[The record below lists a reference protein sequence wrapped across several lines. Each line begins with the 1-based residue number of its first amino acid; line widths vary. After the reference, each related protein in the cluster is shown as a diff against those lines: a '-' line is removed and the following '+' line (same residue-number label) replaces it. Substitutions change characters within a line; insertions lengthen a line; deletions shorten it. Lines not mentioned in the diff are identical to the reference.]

1 MGKIDD
7 LAEEVHGNMAGLTER
22 VSEMKDGWDHLKA
35 ANVVVTER
43 LDTMEQSL
51 SALSLN
57 MAQISET
64 LARMEAN
71 GNQPSDSVH
80 KNNVTQSSASV
91 RDGFKTPPKERGEN
105 RSLGY
110 RGVGSVLENRG
121 AVLKKIE
128 LPPLDGS
135 SPYSWISLAE
145 RFFNLGKYTDEERL
159 DLLSITLQGPALHW
173 FNREMLRDPF
183 RDWPQ
188 FKKRMIARFSQKLE
202 ENPRLRLFGLK
213 QTGSIAD
220 YVNEFEELITIVP
233 GIEEENLEQVFYLGL
248 KPEMQEVV
256 KMQKPRGLTAHFNA
270 VISMEG
276 SVFCSSVAETLNHT
290 KRSSH
295 DTPLCSSSSSN
306 SNKTW
311 GTNTQ
316 SEGGKVIAKSLEPL
330 DKNETQHQDAKPPW
344 KNDAGK
350 NYSGM
355 MKLSPAERAERAERR
370 RLGLCYKCPEKW
382 SRTHDIDCQNKQLQA
397 FTVIDN
403 EVVEIIDD
411 EWAEG
416 FEEASDI
423 VPELR
428 ELSLLSYLGVASP
441 AATTL
446 WGEIG
451 KTKVIVM
458 IDSGA
463 SHNFIDPSV
472 LERTRLAP
480 SKNRKLE
487 ILLGTGSLVNGSG
500 ICQDVS
506 LVLQSHE
513 FTADFIVLE
522 LGNADIILGV
532 QWLRTLGKCGYDWD
546 KHEMSFMYNGEMITL
561 FGDPELLDGR
571 GNLKALQ
578 TLSGTEHMGSDM
590 ELFEMNQ
597 TEVIQVIPEQRQQVL
612 DPFVGVFAEPQQS
625 GTAQL
630 MSYTVPEN
638 SQLQVIE
645 QDVQLQEHVTKILD
659 GKKERE
665 EFQGVTGREAP
676 VLLHNEQGSTSTF
689 DLEIMLTERDLV
701 LQGIKDNLVQAQAR
715 MNNNAVEHRRDLEF
729 VAGAKV
735 FLKSRPSRQQSV
747 SNRLYQ
753 KLAARFYGPFEVL
766 EKVGEVAYRLKLPD
780 GSKIHP
786 VFHVSQLK
794 PVLGSGHQ
802 VSTLPDSFS
811 VRPELIIE
819 PEAVLDMRYNDSG
832 HLEGLI
838 KWKGLPDHE
847 KTWVRTSDLLHQFP
861 ELEDKLLVDEGGIVR
876 VKNREQEEVAELDS
890 LDELDE

>member
-1 MGKIDD
+1 MGKLDD
-7 LAEEVHGNMAGLTER
+7 LTEEFHGEVAELRNRHDELTGRMDSVDRSISEINVNMSR
-22 VSEMKDGWDHLKA
+22 
-35 ANVVVTER
+35 
-43 LDTMEQSL
+43 
-51 SALSLN
+51 
-57 MAQISET
+57 ISET
-64 LARMEAN
+64 LAQLVAQQRSNPVAREDFASPSSGVREVRSSFPAEPG
-71 GNQPSDSVH
+71 GNR
-80 KNNVTQSSASV
+80 NV
-91 RDGFKTPPKERGEN
+91 
-105 RSLGY
+105 GY
-110 RGVGSVLENRG
+110 RGINNGLANINNM
-121 AVLKKIE
+121 LKKVE
-128 LPPLDGS
+128 LPPFSGS
-135 SPYSWISLAE
+135 HPYTWINQAE
-145 RFFNLGKYTDEERL
+145 RFFRLGNYNDVERL
-159 DLLSITLQGPALHW
+159 ELLFLTLQGPALNW
-173 FNREMLRDPF
+173 FNREMSRDPF
-183 RDWPQ
+183 DDWVQ
-188 FKKRMIARFSQKLE
+188 FKRRMIARFNQKME
-202 ENPRLRLFGLK
+202 ENPRMRLFALK
-213 QTGSIAD
+213 QKGPVAE
-220 YVNEFEELITIVP
+220 YVNEFEELTTIVT
-233 GIEEENLEQVFYLGL
+233 GVEEENLEHVFYLGL

-256 KMQKPRGLTAHFNA
+256 KMQKPRGLSSLFST
-270 VISMEG
+270 VMSMED
-276 SVFCSSVAETLNHT
+276 SNFCKSMAETANPTRRINSFFPL
-290 KRSSH
+290 RSA
-295 DTPLCSSSSSN
+295 SN
-306 SNKTW
+306 YNSQRNV
-311 GTNTQ
+311 GNN
-316 SEGGKVIAKSLEPL
+316 SGLDAANIEAKNIEQH
-330 DKNETQHQDAKPPW
+330 DKNKDLGSNQNAKPPW
-344 KNDAGK
+344 KTDAGK

-355 MKLSPAERAERAERR
+355 LKLSPAERAERAERR